1 MQNEVTVMNNE
12 LPQLRQMVL
21 ENTRRII
28 NNEQM
33 IDELR
38 KRETEEDQKRRE
50 RDEFWESVNRDHAR
64 ARQEHDR
71 DMREL
76 RQMFKESREEFDK
89 SKVEFDRRMVESREK
104 FDRQMAESN
113 RSLEELKKQVKE
125 TSEQVKETTKE
136 VKMLSRQ
143 FNGETGHIVE
153 GLVSSSAD
161 KLFQKF
167 GLDLHN
173 SGKNLRRH
181 LKSENMK
188 MEVDVMLGNDEVV
201 VPIEVKTRFKKEDLY
216 WFLHQME
223 MFRKLFPEHADKKV
237 IAAIAAIDYDMD
249 VDTLAHKE
257 GLLVIRV
264 NSDDIF
270 SLDPFDMEE
279 LKRF

>member
-89 SKVEFDRRMVESREK
+89 SKVEFDRRMV
-104 FDRQMAESN
+104 ESN

>member
-1 MQNEVTVMNNE
+1 
-12 LPQLRQMVL
+12 MVL

-89 SKVEFDRRMVESREK
+89 SKVEFDRRMAESQEK
-104 FDRQMAESN
+104 FDKQMAETNAQIRRISVEF
-113 RSLEELKKQVKE
+113 LGI
-125 TSEQVKETTKE
+125 
-136 VKMLSRQ
+136 
-143 FNGETGHIVE
+143 NGHLVE
-153 GLVSSSAD
+153 GLASSATD
-161 KLFQKF
+161 KIFKDA
-167 GLDLHN
+167 GLDLLHY
-173 SGKNLRRH
+173 GKNIKPKH
-181 LKSENMK
+181 AEDNKQ
-188 MEVDVMLGNDEVV
+188 MEIDVLLGNDRFT
-201 VPIEVKTRFKKEDLY
+201 VPVEVKANCTKKKIRR
-216 WFLHQME
+216 FLHQME
-223 MFRKLFPEHADKKV
+223 MFRKLFPEYADKEI
-237 IAAIAAIDYDMD
+237 IAAVAAINYEDGADQ
-249 VDTLAHKE
+249 LAHNE